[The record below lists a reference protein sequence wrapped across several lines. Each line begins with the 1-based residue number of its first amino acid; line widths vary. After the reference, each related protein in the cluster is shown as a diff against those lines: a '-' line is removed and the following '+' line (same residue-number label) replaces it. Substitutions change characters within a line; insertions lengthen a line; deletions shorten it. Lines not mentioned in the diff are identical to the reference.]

1 MISIIIPT
9 YLNHKGLVECLESV
23 KKYTS
28 GDYEVVVV
36 ANGAPEETRKLLMS
50 AGCDSYDPSPLKY
63 CPVKHIW
70 FDQPLGFAKAVNE
83 GIKASKGEYVVLL
96 NDDCVLLPQPVNQW
110 IELLQ
115 GPFHE

>member
-9 YLNHKGLVECLESV
+9 YLNHKGLVECIESV

-36 ANGAPEETRKLLMS
+36 ANGSPEETR
-50 AGCDSYDPSPLKY
+50 PLATL
-63 CPVKHIW
+63 W

-83 GIKASKGEYVVLL
+83 GIKVSKGEYVVLL
-96 NDDCVLLPQPVNQW
+96 NDDCILLPQPVNQW

>member
-28 GDYEVVVV
+28 GDYELIVV
-36 ANGAPEETRKLLMS
+36 ANGAPEETR
-50 AGCDSYDPSPLKY
+50 PLATL
-63 CPVKHIW
+63 W

-83 GIKASKGEYVVLL
+83 GIKASKGEYVILL

-110 IELLQ
+110 IEMLQ
-115 GPFHE
+115 KPFYE